1 MEFRRVLF
9 RSLARERVK
18 DMASDYE
25 PALTTVVADR
35 FAPNERG
42 TASGFVGAGMTS
54 GLTVGTIVAGL
65 LAGTITFAYWLFAG
79 AIITVCLAFVAINRE
94 PKVTA
99 ALPPPF
105 RASEFLKSFWVSP
118 REHPDFAWAF
128 FGRYTIYMG
137 YQGVITYML
146 YILQD
151 YIGLS
156 LADANKT
163 IGRAWC
169 REGVCK
175 YV

>member
-65 LAGTITFAYWLFAG
+65 LAGTIVYAYWLFAV
-79 AIITVCLAFVAINRE
+79 AIVVVCLAFVLINRE
-94 PKVTA
+94 
-99 ALPPPF
+99 
-105 RASEFLKSFWVSP
+105 RSEEHTSELQSLMRSSYAVFCLKKKNQ
-118 REHPDFAWAF
+118 R
-128 FGRYTIYMG
+128 
-137 YQGVITYML
+137 L
-146 YILQD
+146 
-151 YIGLS
+151 
-156 LADANKT
+156 
-163 IGRAWC
+163 
-169 REGVCK
+169 
-175 YV
+175 